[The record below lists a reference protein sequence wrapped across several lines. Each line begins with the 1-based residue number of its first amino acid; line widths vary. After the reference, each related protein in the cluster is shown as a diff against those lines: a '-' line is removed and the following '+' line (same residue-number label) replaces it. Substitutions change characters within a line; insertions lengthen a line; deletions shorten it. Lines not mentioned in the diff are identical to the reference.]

1 MVTLTYKKRHNKK
14 GDAKDLFF
22 FAIMILIIAIVTIVS
37 YTLFIEV
44 QDGLANSGLIN
55 NTDGSVQKNIL
66 GDGGRTF
73 TMLDSVYLIFIA
85 ALFIGAIV
93 TTFLLNTHPL
103 AFFTFNFILILAL
116 IVSVPLSEV
125 YDKLEDRSDF
135 TNATESFGSIT
146 HISKNLPTWLFFIG
160 VMMMVSLY
168 AKFRLGGGFS
178 VG

>member
-1 MVTLTYKKRHNKK
+1 
-14 GDAKDLFF
+14 
-22 FAIMILIIAIVTIVS
+22 
-37 YTLFIEV
+37 
-44 QDGLANSGLIN
+44 
-55 NTDGSVQKNIL
+55 
-66 GDGGRTF
+66 
-73 TMLDSVYLIFIA
+73 MLDSVYLIFIA